1 MRCKACNKILE
12 DNELTKKDIHGEF
25 IDLCSFCL
33 SVSIKGELEDDY
45 DVNFSEDMLLTN
57 DENYDTLY

>member
-12 DNELTKKDIHGEF
+12 ENELTKKDSRGDF
-25 IDLCSFCL
+25 IDLCSYCITAAIQGEPEDNYL
-33 SVSIKGELEDDY
+33 S
-45 DVNFSEDMLLTN
+45 FSEDMLLTN